1 MFKRLNAD
9 LSDMHARLTSLK
21 ADFRDIV
28 VIDVDEGSIT
38 KLESRLGPWY
48 YDREVNALVT

>member
-1 MFKRLNAD
+1 
-9 LSDMHARLTSLK
+9 MHARLTSLK